1 MTDEDVLS
9 TLDAPIRQAFEA
21 TNRGDSDAF
30 VSAFAPDA
38 VLNDWGRRFTGHDEI
53 ARWNANENIGVQ
65 SRFEALGA
73 TKDGDTT
80 TVQIQ
85 VTGNGYNGGGAFVI
99 TTDGTHITRWNIS
112 G

>member
-21 TNRGDSDAF
+21 TNRGDSAAF
-30 VSAFAPDA
+30 VQAFAPDA
-38 VLNDWGRRFTGHDEI
+38 VLNDWGRTFTGHDEI
-53 ARWNANENIGVQ
+53 ARWDANENIGAQ
-65 SRFEALGA
+65 SHFEALSA
-73 TKDGDTT
+73 TKAGDTT

-85 VTGNGYNGGGAFVI
+85 VTGNGYNGGGAFAI
-99 TTDGTHITRWNIS
+99 ATDGTHITRWDIT

>member
-9 TLDAPIRQAFEA
+9 TVDAPIRAAFEA
-21 TNRGDSDAF
+21 TNRGDSAAF
-30 VSAFAPDA
+30 VAAFAEDA
-38 VLNDWGRRFTGHDEI
+38 VLDDWGRTFTGREEI
-53 ARWNANENIGVQ
+53 ARWDANENIGVQ
-65 SRFEALGA
+65 SRFEALSA

-85 VTGNGYNGGGAFVI
+85 VSGNGYNGGGAFVI
-99 TTDGTHITRWNIS
+99 ATDGEHITRWDIS